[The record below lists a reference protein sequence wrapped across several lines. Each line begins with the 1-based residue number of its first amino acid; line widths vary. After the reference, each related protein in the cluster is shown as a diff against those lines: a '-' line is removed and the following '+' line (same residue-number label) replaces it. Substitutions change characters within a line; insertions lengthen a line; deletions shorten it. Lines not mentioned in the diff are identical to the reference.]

1 MPDLAFDIMISDSIH
16 TSRTQV
22 ETLLAHWSKLALGG
36 LYVLEDLF
44 VVRLPWGGEAS
55 RKSRSF
61 LWPYSGYSRSPQN
74 RMFPRHP
81 LDLFFLI
88 RSQMPQAVSA
98 ILDENE
104 HFFTIS
110 NSSKDG
116 GLHMMLVIRRSDD

>member
-1 MPDLAFDIMISDSIH
+1 MFGVDCSFEHLADAVPKDHQRLHLLHGDVTDAALVPDLAFDIMIDDSNH
-16 TSRTQV
+16 TTRTQV

-74 RMFPRHP
+74 RMLPRHP
-81 LDLFFLI
+81 QDLF
-88 RSQMPQAVSA
+88 
-98 ILDENE
+98 
-104 HFFTIS
+104 
-110 NSSKDG
+110 
-116 GLHMMLVIRRSDD
+116 